1 MLNTNPFSALA
12 ETVSPLAMKSFIIAM
27 VLLIAAGTII
37 QMISHRNLTYF
48 FNNAKKAK
56 LNATKELGVGEKVSI
71 VAKTT
76 VYDIGTTSEL
86 GFGKRRL
93 AHVLGMYG
101 TILFWVA
108 SAVLVFGYTGVEKS
122 SSTIWS
128 MIWHIGAILTCIGGY
143 WFWFFLRVDVSA
155 EAHPWYRI
163 IKADLF
169 VLALLACATFGLAW
183 SYTQFGG
190 QVGLSYLFFTLF
202 VAVSYTHLTLP
213 TILLV

>member
-1 MLNTNPFSALA
+1 MLNTNPFAILA
-12 ETVSPLAMKSFIIAM
+12 ETVSPLAMQGFIIVM
-27 VLLIAAGTII
+27 IVLIAAGTII

-48 FNNAKKAK
+48 FNNDKKKQK

-108 SAVLVFGYTGVEKS
+108 SAVLVFCYTGANKPTS
-122 SSTIWS
+122 TTWSTIW
-128 MIWHIGAILTCIGGY
+128 HVGAILTCVGGY
-143 WFWFFLRVDVSA
+143 WFWFF
-155 EAHPWYRI
+155 
-163 IKADLF
+163 
-169 VLALLACATFGLAW
+169 
-183 SYTQFGG
+183 
-190 QVGLSYLFFTLF
+190 
-202 VAVSYTHLTLP
+202 
-213 TILLV
+213 